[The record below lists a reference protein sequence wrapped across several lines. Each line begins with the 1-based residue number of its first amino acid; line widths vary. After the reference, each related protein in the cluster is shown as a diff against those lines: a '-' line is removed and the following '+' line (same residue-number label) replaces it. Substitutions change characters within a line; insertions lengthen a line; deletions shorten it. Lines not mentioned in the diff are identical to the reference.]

1 MPAPNMQ
8 RILPAGRG
16 FAAVHV
22 VEWNTVYQIRAHIRH
37 KAGDQKVEGGP
48 SATAEE
54 LTKCWLATLKAQHSE
69 EAIAERDE
77 EFVRIRV
84 KQTMREVDPQ
94 GLGRVGID
102 TWCNH
107 MLLTRS
113 SPAAMRAMLH
123 VNRLLEAAIQQCP
136 SILVALQHSFE
147 AAERQIRRPKPSKT
161 WEEDPEG
168 IPFEGF
174 DRESPLPSPRTFP
187 SPIVQTAPEVTP
199 EVVVMDSPGF
209 RRSHDHDAFPI
220 EEILMIYTRKL
231 WHLRPKY
238 TGPSKRR
245 TDFSYTSPES
255 FVKETLKAMEMD
267 SSTLVSFADFLAL
280 FLGRQEWPVHLHLY
294 DLSRGLASMLGPVL
308 LSKELEGVWHT
319 GIVVYGKEYY
329 FGGDI
334 FYDTPANT
342 GFGTP
347 RVVIPLGTTLRQRDE
362 LHAFIVDE
370 LKPVFNREAYDAARN
385 NCNHFTDRVSLH
397 LACCLSSL
405 RAGVPGGHART
416 TVPVTHGAAM
426 RFRVC
431 GLTLNE
437 LFAYRVPLQAV
448 VKDCRLGMLNY
459 ALMIGIFVYATW
471 SPMEQFWGLLS
482 YPEQV
487 MGFQIIYQCRYL
499 VKPDIELSMR
509 TTLRAPHQATPFEEL
524 PYCCIQTSVSSTCGP
539 EQLAC
544 RRYKGQSVLHSSEE
558 ALTVVTR
565 RRIRSEV
572 MDQDEFV
579 ADLESFT
586 LLLEPTV
593 FSIAKEPVHETQVMP
608 GNAMRGHLEVGSM
621 GEANDLQHEL
631 CRERSLQGEA
641 LDTPS
646 NLAGRVTD
654 HAPCYIK
661 ADLMHNGNEIF
672 KISTLLRAMGLSL
685 ETHRAAHNET
695 IRHRGLVVMLLM
707 DIHSYE
713 YGHGLLKEPFFVLK
727 PIPAN
732 RSEFGKERVLPG
744 NTGADTEIIID
755 DYGLHFLVQPGG
767 TLAHFSFNQFL
778 EEVTTSLALLAA
790 SGIVVKFLAVY
801 LFPLGGVYDEA
812 MTKTSPDIHRV
823 EKLMQMSQEELQ
835 QQHQSIFP
843 HRRCDTSEKLVLRL
857 SHIQATSSDSESN

>member
-1 MPAPNMQ
+1 
-8 RILPAGRG
+8 
-16 FAAVHV
+16 
-22 VEWNTVYQIRAHIRH
+22 
-37 KAGDQKVEGGP
+37 
-48 SATAEE
+48 
-54 LTKCWLATLKAQHSE
+54 
-69 EAIAERDE
+69 
-77 EFVRIRV
+77 
-84 KQTMREVDPQ
+84 
-94 GLGRVGID
+94 
-102 TWCNH
+102 
-107 MLLTRS
+107 
-113 SPAAMRAMLH
+113 
-123 VNRLLEAAIQQCP
+123 
-136 SILVALQHSFE
+136 
-147 AAERQIRRPKPSKT
+147 
-161 WEEDPEG
+161 
-168 IPFEGF
+168 
-174 DRESPLPSPRTFP
+174 
-187 SPIVQTAPEVTP
+187 
-199 EVVVMDSPGF
+199 
-209 RRSHDHDAFPI
+209 
-220 EEILMIYTRKL
+220 
-231 WHLRPKY
+231 
-238 TGPSKRR
+238 
-245 TDFSYTSPES
+245 
-255 FVKETLKAMEMD
+255 
-267 SSTLVSFADFLAL
+267 
-280 FLGRQEWPVHLHLY
+280 
-294 DLSRGLASMLGPVL
+294 
-308 LSKELEGVWHT
+308 
-319 GIVVYGKEYY
+319 
-329 FGGDI
+329 
-334 FYDTPANT
+334 
-342 GFGTP
+342 
-347 RVVIPLGTTLRQRDE
+347 
-362 LHAFIVDE
+362 
-370 LKPVFNREAYDAARN
+370 
-385 NCNHFTDRVSLH
+385 
-397 LACCLSSL
+397 
-405 RAGVPGGHART
+405 
-416 TVPVTHGAAM
+416 M

-459 ALMIGIFVYATW
+459 ALMIGIFVY
-471 SPMEQFWGLLS
+471 
-482 YPEQV
+482 V

-608 GNAMRGHLEVGSM
+608 GNAMR
-621 GEANDLQHEL
+621 
-631 CRERSLQGEA
+631 EA

-654 HAPCYIK
+654 HAPCDLEQGSRAVRTRSSMFKLAGILLDFQVGYIK

-732 RSEFGKERVLPG
+732 RSEFG

-843 HRRCDTSEKLVLRL
+843 HRRC
-857 SHIQATSSDSESN
+857 AAFFAW

>member
-1 MPAPNMQ
+1 
-8 RILPAGRG
+8 
-16 FAAVHV
+16 
-22 VEWNTVYQIRAHIRH
+22 
-37 KAGDQKVEGGP
+37 
-48 SATAEE
+48 
-54 LTKCWLATLKAQHSE
+54 
-69 EAIAERDE
+69 
-77 EFVRIRV
+77 
-84 KQTMREVDPQ
+84 
-94 GLGRVGID
+94 
-102 TWCNH
+102 
-107 MLLTRS
+107 
-113 SPAAMRAMLH
+113 
-123 VNRLLEAAIQQCP
+123 
-136 SILVALQHSFE
+136 
-147 AAERQIRRPKPSKT
+147 
-161 WEEDPEG
+161 
-168 IPFEGF
+168 
-174 DRESPLPSPRTFP
+174 
-187 SPIVQTAPEVTP
+187 
-199 EVVVMDSPGF
+199 
-209 RRSHDHDAFPI
+209 
-220 EEILMIYTRKL
+220 
-231 WHLRPKY
+231 
-238 TGPSKRR
+238 
-245 TDFSYTSPES
+245 
-255 FVKETLKAMEMD
+255 
-267 SSTLVSFADFLAL
+267 
-280 FLGRQEWPVHLHLY
+280 
-294 DLSRGLASMLGPVL
+294 
-308 LSKELEGVWHT
+308 
-319 GIVVYGKEYY
+319 
-329 FGGDI
+329 
-334 FYDTPANT
+334 
-342 GFGTP
+342 
-347 RVVIPLGTTLRQRDE
+347 
-362 LHAFIVDE
+362 
-370 LKPVFNREAYDAARN
+370 
-385 NCNHFTDRVSLH
+385 
-397 LACCLSSL
+397 
-405 RAGVPGGHART
+405 
-416 TVPVTHGAAM
+416 M

-459 ALMIGIFVYATW
+459 ALMIGIFVY
-471 SPMEQFWGLLS
+471 
-482 YPEQV
+482 V

-732 RSEFGKERVLPG
+732 
-744 NTGADTEIIID
+744 
-755 DYGLHFLVQPGG
+755 
-767 TLAHFSFNQFL
+767 SFNQFL